1 MKIKRV
7 SMLGF
12 KSFVDKLEI
21 AFPLGLSAIVGPNGC
36 GKSNIVDAIRWAM
49 GEQSARLLRGRQM
62 EDVIFNG
69 TLDHKPLG
77 MAEVSIQ
84 FENGDGS
91 FPPQFSHAA
100 ELAVT
105 RRLFRSG
112 ESEYLINNVPCRLK
126 DIQEIFM
133 DTGLGNRA
141 YSIIGQGQ
149 ITTIIEQKPEETRA
163 MIEEA
168 AGITKYKKKV
178 DESQR
183 KIEATQANLQRVE
196 DILGEVEKQMRSLKR
211 QSAKAKRYKAIGQEI
226 QRLELILNAHAYQEL
241 KEESSERMKSAE
253 ALAQQ
258 EIGQSTEHSRIQAGI
273 ESMNLELE
281 EKDRAIGSLRE
292 IYLRAKEKVSKK
304 EAMVEAMAAEKRM
317 QTEIEKRLEKDR
329 EDLSGRLEELEK
341 ERALLLERIE
351 EVKAKAISTEE
362 EISLVEARAKNRQE
376 LLKQIKEVFEQAR
389 ARVQS
394 GMTKE
399 ASLAQ
404 ESGFLARRIG
414 EITDSRMRLEKERE
428 EVRAKMETL
437 LHAAERKHEVRDAL
451 GEKLREIEA
460 DVSRE
465 EQRCH
470 DLEQIR
476 RHLESDLKNAE
487 TALSVDESRLASL
500 RSLLENFEGY
510 KVGVRTIMK
519 AEDLEAKREG
529 RIKGLVADV
538 IQADPKYEQAL
549 EAVLG
554 DKLQYILVDKLKDG
568 QQAVEYLK
576 VRAKGKSS
584 FVPVADLIGD
594 GDVGSSNG
602 FPLLREFVKS
612 PEPYKPVVDVLL
624 GDAALV
630 EDLDQALSA
639 WGEHGKSQCLVTLE
653 GDMVDRSGI
662 LTGGKQT
669 QSYSGILARKR
680 ERKELEAAV
689 AGHGKKL
696 QEIRGKLDEG
706 LREKEERESILATL
720 KEEKLDSQDK
730 VNELDKANFQLSHE
744 LDQMERLSQRIS
756 DELDQRDKEQNRHKE
771 TLTRVES
778 ELVVW
783 KEKRASE
790 EAFFQQKEVELRESE
805 EEFES
810 FRNELARLRMNHS
823 LSKEEQR
830 GFTREVERIDDFVR
844 EAQETFRRIEG
855 DIVAAREGQEDCVKK
870 EEAFR
875 DELKGFYAQLGQ
887 AEDAVNAAD
896 LDRNQFKNLIREE
909 EKKAEVVRV
918 ELDALKEKIHTAKM
932 EQSEIGFKMDG
943 LVELTRQKY
952 DLHLPDIYR
961 EYLGEDMSEAEVREK
976 LEHQKKLKGRLG
988 EVNLTAIQEHEAL
1001 KERYTFITTQ
1011 RQDLL
1016 DSIASLHEAIRKI
1029 NKTCLERFMQ
1039 TFQQV
1044 DEKLKTVFP
1053 ILFNGGTANLKLVDD
1068 VKPLE
1073 SGVLVEVQPPGKK
1086 LSHMALLSGGEKALV
1101 AMALIFAIYLIKPS
1115 PFLLLDEVDAPLD
1128 EANIDRF
1135 NDLLREIRK
1144 YSQIILV
1151 THNRR
1156 SMEIVDRLYGVTME
1170 RQGVSKIVT
1179 VSLEGFQVH

>member
-1 MKIKRV
+1 MAKGKKV
-7 SMLGF
+7 
-12 KSFVDKLEI
+12 EI
-21 AFPLGLSAIVGPNGC
+21 HTKV
-36 GKSNIVDAIRWAM
+36 
-49 GEQSARLLRGRQM
+49 E
-62 EDVIFNG
+62 
-69 TLDHKPLG
+69 
-77 MAEVSIQ
+77 
-84 FENGDGS
+84 
-91 FPPQFSHAA
+91 
-100 ELAVT
+100 
-105 RRLFRSG
+105 
-112 ESEYLINNVPCRLK
+112 
-126 DIQEIFM
+126 
-133 DTGLGNRA
+133 DTGKENKANNKNELNKEDA
-141 YSIIGQGQ
+141 PKSVDPLK
-149 ITTIIEQKPEETRA
+149 EMEE
-163 MIEEA
+163 
-168 AGITKYKKKV
+168 KV
-178 DESQR
+178 E
-183 KIEATQANLQRVE
+183 
-196 DILGEVEKQMRSLKR
+196 SLKKE
-211 QSAKAKRYKAIGQEI
+211 SA
-226 QRLELILNAHAYQEL
+226 
-241 KEESSERMKSAE
+241 ERMKFAE
-253 ALAQQ
+253 TLVQE
-258 EIGQSTEHSRIQAGI
+258 EIGLATEHSKTQASI

-292 IYLRAKEKVSKK
+292 AHLRAKERVSKK

-317 QTEIEKRLEKDR
+317 QTELERRLEKDK
-329 EDLSGRLEELEK
+329 EDLSRRLGELDK

-351 EVKAKAISTEE
+351 EVKAKAASTEE

-376 LLKQIKEVFEQAR
+376 LLKQIREVFEQAR
-389 ARVQS
+389 DRVHS
-394 GMTKE
+394 GMSKE
-399 ASLAQ
+399 ASLTQ

-428 EVRAKMETL
+428 EVQAKMETL
-437 LHAAERKHEVRDAL
+437 LEAAERKREVRDAL
-451 GEKLREIEA
+451 VEKIQEIET

-476 RHLESDLKNAE
+476 RRLESDLKDAE

-500 RSLLENFEGY
+500 RSLIDNFEGY

-554 DKLQYILVDKLKDG
+554 DKLQYILVERLRDG

-576 VRAKGKSS
+576 VRAKGRSS
-584 FVPVADLIGD
+584 FVPVADLNGD
-594 GDVGSSNG
+594 GNKDSSNG
-602 FPLLREFVKS
+602 FPLLRELVKT

-624 GDAALV
+624 GNAALV
-630 EDLDQALSA
+630 DNLTQALSA
-639 WGEHGKSQCLVTLE
+639 WEEHGKNQCLVTLE

-662 LTGGKQT
+662 LTGGKQA
-669 QSYSGILARKR
+669 QSFSGILARKR
-680 ERKELEAAV
+680 EMKELEAALV
-689 AGHGKKL
+689 GHGKKL
-696 QEIRGKLDEG
+696 EAIREKLEEA
-706 LREKEERESILATL
+706 LREREERESLLATL
-720 KEEKLDSQDK
+720 KEEKLESQDK
-730 VNELDKANFQLSHE
+730 VNELDKVNFQLGHE
-744 LDQMERLSQRIS
+744 LDQLERLSQRIS

-778 ELVVW
+778 ELVAC

-790 EAFFQQKEVELRESE
+790 EAFFQEKEVELRESE
-805 EEFES
+805 EEFER

-844 EAQETFRRIEG
+844 EAQETFKRIEG
-855 DIVAAREGQEDCVKK
+855 DIVTAREGQEDCVKK
-870 EEAFR
+870 EEVFR
-875 DELKGFYAQLGQ
+875 DELKDLYAQLGH

-896 LDRNQFKNLIREE
+896 LERNQFKNLIREE
-909 EKKAEVVRV
+909 EKQAEFVRG
-918 ELDALKEKIHTAKM
+918 ELEALKEKIHTARL

-943 LVELTRQKY
+943 LVGMTREKY
-952 DLHLPDIYR
+952 NLHLPDIYQG
-961 EYLGEDMSEAEVREK
+961 YLNGDLSEVEVREK
-976 LEHQKKLKGRLG
+976 LDHQKKLKGRLG

-1016 DSIASLHEAIRKI
+1016 DSIASLQEAIRKI
-1029 NKTCLERFMQ
+1029 NKTCLERFME
-1039 TFQQV
+1039 TFQLV

-1068 VKPLE
+1068 STPLE